1 MFDIQNT
8 QQITNILN
16 GKILFEND
24 NFDFSKNNDFAVITD
39 SRKLNDDSLQNK
51 NILFIALKG
60 ENFDAHD
67 FLPEIIKN
75 QNQNIYAVLIDN
87 QSKFNNKDVDL
98 QNSPNIIC
106 VKDTR
111 LALGN
116 LAKQWRNNFD
126 NSQLQIFGITGS
138 NGKTTTKEM
147 LSSILRQHFSNQNVL
162 ATIGNLNND
171 IGLPLTLLN
180 LRKHHRAAVIEMGM
194 NHPGEIAYLA
204 EIAKPNFSAITTVQR
219 AHLQGMQNLQIIAR
233 EKGAIYKF
241 TQNVAVINLNFLQ
254 SAPEFIDLWEN
265 ICRENPHKINVN
277 YFNFDFDFDFNFNSN
292 NKNNANKAKINFQN
306 LVENNQNCL
315 VIKNQHSNQ
324 NEKISLQVLG
334 KHNAYNAATAT
345 ALALSAG
352 IDLAT
357 IRTALQNFQAV
368 KGRLQLQKSAYP
380 ITLWDDTYNA
390 NPDSVRAAIDV
401 LSSFDGKKILILG
414 DMGEIGENS
423 QALHKEIGIYARQK
437 NIDYLLCLGQSTQH
451 TANAFDEFSPKPKNS
466 ALFFPTA
473 NINKLTE
480 YLKMLLT
487 MLLQAVVG
495 DKIAVLVKGSRFMKM
510 ERIVEELVNKR
521 K

>member
-8 QQITNILN
+8 QQIATILD
-16 GKILFEND
+16 GKIVFQND
-24 NFDFSKNNDFAVITD
+24 NFDFSKNDDFAVITD
-39 SRKLNDDSLQNK
+39 TRKLNDETLQHK
-51 NILFIALKG
+51 NILFVVLKG

-75 QNQNIYAVLIDN
+75 QNQNQNIYAILIDN
-87 QSKFNNKDVDL
+87 ANKFNNLNL
-98 QNSPNIIC
+98 QKAENSLSVILVN
-106 VKDTR
+106 DTR

-116 LAKQWRNNFD
+116 LAKHWRNNFD

-147 LSSILRQHFSNQNVL
+147 LGKILRQHFGEQNVL
-162 ATIGNLNND
+162 ATVGNLNND

-180 LRKHHRAAVIEMGM
+180 LRKHHQAAVIEMGM
-194 NHPGEIAYLA
+194 NHPGEIEYLA
-204 EIAKPNFSAITTVQR
+204 EIAKPNFSAITTIQR

-254 SAPEFIDLWEN
+254 SSPEFVDLWEN
-265 ICRENPHKINVN
+265 ICQENPQKISVN
-277 YFNFDFDFDFNFNSN
+277 YFDFD
-292 NKNNANKAKINFQN
+292 NKNQTNQTNQTKAKINFQN

-315 VIKNQHSNQ
+315 LIKNQNANQ
-324 NEKISLQVLG
+324 NEKIILQVLG
-334 KHNAYNAATAT
+334 NHNAYNAATAT
-345 ALALSAG
+345 ALALAAG

-357 IRTALQNFQAV
+357 IKTALQDFQAV
-368 KGRLQLQKSAYP
+368 KGRLQIKKAAYP

-390 NPDSVRAAIDV
+390 NPDSVKAAIDV
-401 LSSFDGKKILILG
+401 LANFDGKKILILG

-423 QALHKEIGIYARQK
+423 ENLHKEVGIYARQK
-437 NIDYLLCLGQSTQH
+437 NIDYLLCLGESTQF
-451 TANAFDEFSPKPKNS
+451 TATAFDEFLPKPKNP
-466 ALFFPTA
+466 ALYFA
-473 NINKLTE
+473 NGKINKLTD

-510 ERIVEELVNKR
+510 ERIVEELVNTR